1 MANNI
6 PTRAYYSLLI
16 NHEVSGWG
24 VEFGDYDRETVEQ
37 EIESLV
43 DDGTIPAY
51 SSEFVR
57 IVRTADNQSAIDTAV
72 RIENLATLENALEW
86 HRVQEKFTYC
96 IDALEISAHN
106 SNADQLVDQLEKR
119 FNQLLGV
126 DVL

>member
-24 VEFGDYDRETVEQ
+24 VEFGDYDRDTVEQ

-43 DDGTIPAY
+43 DDDTIPAY

-106 SNADQLVDQLEKR
+106 SKADQLVDQLEKR
-119 FNQLLGV
+119 FYQLLGV